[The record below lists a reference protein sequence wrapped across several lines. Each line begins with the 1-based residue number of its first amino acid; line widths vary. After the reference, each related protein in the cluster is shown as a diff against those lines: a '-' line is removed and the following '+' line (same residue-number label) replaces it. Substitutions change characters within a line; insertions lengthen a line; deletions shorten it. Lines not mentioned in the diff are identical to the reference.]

1 VVQTAIK
8 NEDDT
13 VIERVLIVDDS
24 RLQRKILASV
34 LSRLGYQVT
43 EAADAQTALAL
54 LDTLQPD
61 LILSDW
67 MMPGMTGLEFCRAV
81 RERDRDGYCYF
92 ILLTSK
98 SEKDEVA
105 RGLEHGADDFLSK
118 PVNAGELRARILAGR
133 RVLSMERALR
143 DKNRVIADTLNKL
156 QTLYDALDA
165 DLIEARKLQQSLVRN
180 TYQDFGTANVSLL
193 LHPAGHVGGDLVG
206 FYPIGTKA
214 LGFYSIDVSGH
225 GVSSALMTARIAGY
239 LSSHSPDQN
248 IALMQ
253 NPTGDVMARAPED
266 VMQHLNAL
274 ILNDMETDL
283 YFTMVLGDLDFTT
296 GALRMAQA
304 GHPHPLILR
313 QTGEV
318 EFLGDGGVPIGLI
331 DEAEFEPLRAQ
342 LGKGDRVFV
351 YSDGVSECQS
361 PAGILLEDLGLASF
375 IETTRVEDGPQF
387 LDKMLN
393 GLTEFAQSEQFS
405 DDVSAALVAFNPE

>member
-1 VVQTAIK
+1 MQTAIK

-105 RGLEHGADDFLSK
+105 TGLEHGADDFLSK
-118 PVNAGELRARILAGR
+118 PVNAGELRARILAGK

-180 TYQDFGTANVSLL
+180 TYQDFGAANVSLL
-193 LHPAGHVGGDLVG
+193 LHPAGHVGG
-206 FYPIGTKA
+206 IW
-214 LGFYSIDVSGH
+214 LGFIRLGQRRL
-225 GVSSALMTARIAGY
+225 GF
-239 LSSHSPDQN
+239 
-248 IALMQ
+248 IALMSL
-253 NPTGDVMARAPED
+253 GMGSAR
-266 VMQHLNAL
+266 
-274 ILNDMETDL
+274 
-283 YFTMVLGDLDFTT
+283 
-296 GALRMAQA
+296 
-304 GHPHPLILR
+304 PL
-313 QTGEV
+313 
-318 EFLGDGGVPIGLI
+318 
-331 DEAEFEPLRAQ
+331 
-342 LGKGDRVFV
+342 
-351 YSDGVSECQS
+351 
-361 PAGILLEDLGLASF
+361 
-375 IETTRVEDGPQF
+375 
-387 LDKMLN
+387 
-393 GLTEFAQSEQFS
+393 
-405 DDVSAALVAFNPE
+405 

>member
-1 VVQTAIK
+1 MQTAIE

-43 EAADAQTALAL
+43 EAADARTALAL

-67 MMPGMTGLEFCRAV
+67 MMPGMTGLEFCHAV

-105 RGLEHGADDFLSK
+105 TGLEHGADDFLSK
-118 PVNAGELRARILAGR
+118 PVNAGELRARILAGK

-180 TYQDFGTANVSLL
+180 TYQDFRAANVSLL

-206 FYPIGTKA
+206 FYPIGLDG

-239 LSSHSPDQN
+239 LSSHSPEQN
-248 IALMQ
+248 IALTQ
-253 NPTGDVMARAPED
+253 DTTGGTIARPPED
-266 VMQHLNAL
+266 VMRHLNAL
-274 ILNDMETDL
+274 ILNDMDTDL
-283 YFTMVLGDLDFTT
+283 YFTMVLGDLDFNT
-296 GALRMAQA
+296 GVLR
-304 GHPHPLILR
+304 H
-313 QTGEV
+313 TGEIDV
-318 EFLGDGGVPIGLI
+318 LGDGGFPIGLI
-331 DEAEFEPLRAQ
+331 AEAEFEPFRAR
-342 LGKGDRVFV
+342 LEKGDRVFV
-351 YSDGVSECQS
+351 FSDGVSECQS
-361 PAGILLEDLGLASF
+361 PAGVLLEDHGLASF
-375 IETTRVEDGPQF
+375 IAENQAAEGPKF
-387 LDKMLN
+387 LGQLLE
-393 GLTEFAQSEQFS
+393 GLTDYAQSEQFS
-405 DDVSAALVAFNPE
+405 DDVSAALVAFTPQ